1 MLYGN
6 AAGAKGSIM
15 SNSQSYYGPLFDHM
29 ADEHG
34 LTLLDSELNE
44 IVHIV
49 LEMQRVA
56 LNTVVRPDA
65 ADAVSRALMPVEK
78 EQHDNG

>member
-1 MLYGN
+1 
-6 AAGAKGSIM
+6 M

-29 ADEHG
+29 MDEHG

-56 LNTVVRPDA
+56 LNTVVRPDTT
-65 ADAVSRALMPVEK
+65 DAVSRALTPAEK
-78 EQHDNG
+78 EGEQCQQR

>member
-1 MLYGN
+1 MGGFGDDN
-6 AAGAKGSIM
+6 ETQAGTDEKGRSM
-15 SNSQSYYGPLFDHM
+15 SAYYDQLFRHM
-29 ADEHG
+29 ADTHG

-56 LNTVVRPDA
+56 LTTEASQDTTDA
-65 ADAVSRALMPVEK
+65 AEK
-78 EQHDNG
+78 EQHASNA